1 MKDYNEIIAKKRYF
15 LFVMGLMMIGLFVLN
30 ISVGSINFN
39 ILDVVKTIF
48 GSGSNQSNIVIFD
61 IRMPRAFAAV
71 FVGAALALAGTV
83 MQNVLRNPLASAST
97 LGVSQGAAFGAAV
110 GIIVFGAGTQNSSS
124 AASAIIINNPYI
136 VTICAFI
143 GGFISTL
150 VVLALSRL
158 KSLSASSLV
167 LVGIALSSL
176 FGGGLT
182 LLQYFASDVQ
192 ISAIVFWTF
201 GDIGRAGKT
210 EVLMIAIATVLA
222 YVYFLINKWNYNA
235 FVSGV
240 HTAKSLGVNVNKTI
254 LISMA
259 VCSLISAIAVAFV
272 GIISFVGLV
281 SPHLV
286 KRFVGNDYKYLL
298 PASALCGS
306 VMLLVADLIGRMII
320 SPIIL
325 PIGAITS
332 FFGAPVFLYLIYKG
346 GKHGKHS
353 EY

>member
-1 MKDYNEIIAKKRYF
+1 MDNYKKHTGRKKLFIIILGILVLVLF
-15 LFVMGLMMIGLFVLN
+15 LVTV
-30 ISVGSINFN
+30 SVGSIKYN
-39 ILDVVKTIF
+39 IFDLF
-48 GSGSNQSNIVIFD
+48 GTFFGNGTAQSEIVIFD
-61 IRMPRAFAAV
+61 IRMPRAFTAI
-71 FVGAALALAGTV
+71 FVGAALATAGTI

-110 GIIVFGAGTQNSSS
+110 GIIVFGAGTQNSSA
-124 AASAIIINNPYI
+124 AASAIVINNPYI

-143 GGFISTL
+143 GGFISTA
-150 VVLALSRL
+150 VVLVLSRL
-158 KSLSASSLV
+158 KNLSPSALV

-201 GDIGRAGKT
+201 GDIGRAGKI
-210 EVLMIAIATVLA
+210 EVLIIGIFTVIA
-222 YVYFLINKWNYNA
+222 YVYFMLNKWNYNA
-235 FVSGV
+235 LVSGV
-240 HTAKSLGVNVNKTI
+240 HTAKSLGVNVNRTI

-286 KRFVGNDYKYLL
+286 KRVVGNDYKYLI

-306 VMLLVADLIGRMII
+306 LMLLIADLVGRMII
-320 SPIIL
+320 SPVVL

-332 FFGAPVFLYLIYKG
+332 FFGAPVFLYLIYIG
-346 GKHGKHS
+346 GKNGKS
-353 EY
+353 Y